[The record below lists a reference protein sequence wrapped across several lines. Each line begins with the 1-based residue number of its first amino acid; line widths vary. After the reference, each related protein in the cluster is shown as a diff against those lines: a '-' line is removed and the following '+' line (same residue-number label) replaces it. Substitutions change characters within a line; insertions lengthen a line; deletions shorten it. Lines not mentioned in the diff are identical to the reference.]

1 MSAFGRHYCRSGFAL
16 TSLQHTTPS
25 IRSVLF
31 ALMMAVFL
39 SALDQT
45 IVAVS
50 MPAIS
55 AQFNDFDLLA
65 WVISAYMVALT
76 VAVPIYGKLGDLY
89 GRRKLMLFGLGL
101 FTLASLFCGIAQ
113 NMEQLVLARVI
124 QGIGAGGMVS
134 VSQAIIGDLVPPRER
149 GRYQGYFS
157 SMYAV
162 ASVAGPVLGG
172 FMTQY
177 LSWRWVF
184 LINLPL
190 GLVAWWVAKRTL
202 LGLPIPQRKPVID
215 YLGTVL
221 MIIGLSSLLLGI
233 TEIGQGYRWSDQ
245 QVLTLLGVALLALIC
260 FVCYERRAAEPLLP
274 MHLFANRSAVLCWC
288 TIFFTSFQAISLIVM
303 VPLRFQTVT
312 GGGADSAALHLLPL
326 AIGMPMGAFFAG
338 RRTSLTGRYKPMI
351 LTGALLMP
359 FAILGMAFS
368 PPQSLWLT
376 SLFMVLTGI
385 ASGMQF
391 PTSLVGTQN
400 SVDVQDMGVAT
411 STTNLFRSLGGAV
424 GVALMSALL
433 LAMLQDTGLGTV
445 SPGSIGGE
453 GASGN
458 VLMDSLNAVSGPAL
472 QTLRDELSLTFRHLL
487 MVSAAISLL
496 GLAAALSMPDNLLRG
511 KAHKE

>member
-1 MSAFGRHYCRSGFAL
+1 M
-16 TSLQHTTPS
+16 TSLNQPRPD
-25 IRSVLF
+25 IRSILF

-55 AQFNDFDLLA
+55 AQFQDFDLLA

-89 GRRKLMLFGLGL
+89 GRRRLMLFGLGT
-101 FTLASLFCGIAQ
+101 FTLASLFCGMSQ
-113 NMEQLVLARVI
+113 TMEQLVLARVL

-134 VSQAIIGDLVPPRER
+134 ISQAIIGDIVPPRER

-157 SMYAV
+157 SMYAA

-172 FMTQY
+172 VMTEY

-190 GLVAWWVAKRTL
+190 GLAAWWVARKTL
-202 LGLPIPQRKPVID
+202 NGLPIPQRKPVID

-221 MIIGLSSLLLGI
+221 MIVGLTALLLGI
-233 TEIGQGYRWSDQ
+233 TEIGQGHSWRDQ
-245 QVLTLLGVALLALIC
+245 NVVMQLGLALLALVI
-260 FVCYERRAAEPLLP
+260 FVLYERKTREPLLP

-288 TIFFTSFQAISLIVM
+288 TIFFTSFQAISLIVLL
-303 VPLRFQTVT
+303 PLRFQTVT
-312 GGGADSAALHLLPL
+312 GGGADSAALHLMPL
-326 AIGMPMGAFFAG
+326 AIGMPMGAYFGG
-338 RRTSLTGRYKPMI
+338 RRTSKTGYYKPII
-351 LTGALLMP
+351 LTGALVMP
-359 FAILGMAFS
+359 LAILGIAFTA
-368 PPQSLWLT
+368 PQSVLLT
-376 SLFMVLTGI
+376 GMFMVLTGI
-385 ASGMQF
+385 ACGLQF

-400 SVDVQDMGVAT
+400 SVEKHDMGVAT

-424 GVALMSALL
+424 GVATMSALL
-433 LAMLQDTGLGTV
+433 LAMLAGSGIGLASGSTGV
-445 SPGSIGGE
+445 E

-458 VLMDSLNAVSGPAL
+458 VLMDSLHAASGPAL
-472 QTLRDELSLTFRHLL
+472 ELLRSQLSLTFEHLL
-487 MVSAAISLL
+487 MGSAAVSLL
-496 GLAAALSMPDNLLRG
+496 GLAAALAMPNNVLRG
-511 KAHKE
+511 RDDKDR